1 MEAQEG
7 LTSLHQKDGLNLV
20 LGVRSRGM
28 SKITVVACKPGKNPE
43 VIEIE
48 NTLEAMQHIVGGL
61 IQLVAV
67 GEFDLFVNEEGL
79 ILDLAYNRDVM
90 GLPIVGPLFL
100 SKADDEG
107 ETIGL
112 NPDEVQEALKL
123 LE

>member
-1 MEAQEG
+1 
-7 LTSLHQKDGLNLV
+7 
-20 LGVRSRGM
+20 M

-67 GEFDLFVNEEGL
+67 GEFDLFVNEEGHL
-79 ILDLAYNRDVM
+79 LDLAYNRDVM
-90 GLPIVGPLFL
+90 GLPIVGPLFI

-123 LE
+123 LTQEAAG

>member
-1 MEAQEG
+1 
-7 LTSLHQKDGLNLV
+7 
-20 LGVRSRGM
+20 M